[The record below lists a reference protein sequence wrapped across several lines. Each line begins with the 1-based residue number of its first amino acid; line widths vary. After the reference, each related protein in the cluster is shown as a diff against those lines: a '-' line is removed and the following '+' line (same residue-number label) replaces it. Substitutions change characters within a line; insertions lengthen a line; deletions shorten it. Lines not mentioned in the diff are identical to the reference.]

1 MLDIRLL
8 VLCGALATGL
18 VPQQPT
24 GKPAP
29 LPPSVEP
36 DLKLG
41 PTEPFVPPSA
51 TTRPGVGAL
60 HSAKPVSRP
69 EEGPAALLEGDRV
82 LFDSPEPNSIWAA
95 TATYKIGFARGTASF
110 VPFLGSTV
118 AGDHAV
124 HLRLRD
130 LELGGRRLPA
140 KESPEP
146 RRDGNAVEFDHGS
159 FVARYETRADG
170 VEQSFRFDRL
180 PSRGAL
186 VVRVGVETALLAE
199 STGDS
204 LRFLGAAGGVDYG
217 PALAFD
223 AGGRRLALERRFH
236 DGVIEI
242 AVPEAF
248 VADATLPL
256 VIDPVIGAVATVHSD
271 TAVLGQ
277 SDLCFSEADRRY
289 TVCFEL
295 VYSATDTDVYAYD
308 LDADGVPIAGSIT
321 PIDVSTDSWQAPR
334 IANNALSGRNLVV
347 AQVSTGNVSPFV
359 IRGRT
364 RSVAELGSQFTV
376 EDQTNASGDKIRPDV
391 GGDGHLSPP
400 TYFTVVWE
408 RVFSTSDHD
417 IHGVQLSNDL
427 TPVRRTTT
435 PILFDNSGSF
445 ETEPQ
450 ISNGAGAP
458 IPDALAQ
465 WWTVVWRRSTSVG
478 QIFASTLRWDGLRGG
493 TYLAGSGD
501 VLLGWP
507 SVSTLTV
514 PDPQGNA
521 LALIAWEHGFLTD
534 GGDTHDI
541 DVVLCTRQ
549 GPVSPVYDLQ
559 VLEGDT
565 TARQWDQFQPRVA
578 SDGCRFVVAYG
589 DDYADSGDLDVR
601 VTTLHALAPGTG
613 GAWALGISEARAAP
627 AFANRVE
634 TKHGLCA
641 EFESHGSFS
650 GGPIERSNR
659 HALSWH
665 DAGGTGVDNSIR
677 FVRYAGM
684 RSFGGITTLPTGC
697 GSATIVH
704 SGDPALALTIRI
716 ATSGQALLVGVARG
730 VPLPICST
738 CALGLDP
745 FDSISPHTTLVVPCD
760 PSLLGGI
767 LAFQGVKVA
776 SGEPCVGN
784 LISLTDT
791 LLVQVR

>member
-24 GKPAP
+24 GKAAP

-36 DLKLG
+36 DWKLG
-41 PTEPFVPPSA
+41 PTEPFVPPPA
-51 TTRPGVGAL
+51 AARPRVGAL
-60 HSAKPVSRP
+60 QSPKALSRA
-69 EEGPAALLEGDRV
+69 EAGAAALLDGERV
-82 LFDSPEPNSIWAA
+82 LFDSPEPGSIWVA
-95 TATYKIGFARGTASF
+95 TARYKLGLARGTASF
-110 VPFLGSTV
+110 VPFLGSM
-118 AGDHAV
+118 AEGDHAL

-140 KESPEP
+140 KDFPEP

-159 FVARYETRADG
+159 FVMRYEARADG

-180 PSRGAL
+180 PLRGEL
-186 VVRVGVETALLAE
+186 VVRVGADTALRVEASGE
-199 STGDS
+199 S
-204 LRFLGAAGGVDYG
+204 LRFLGAVGGIDYG

-223 AGGRRLALERRFH
+223 AGGRRVAVERRWR
-236 DGVIEI
+236 DGAIEI
-242 AVPEAF
+242 TVPEAF
-248 VADATLPL
+248 VADAKLPL
-256 VIDPVIGAVATVHSD
+256 VIDPVIGTVATVFSG
-271 TAVLGQ
+271 TPLLGE

-295 VYSATDTDVYAYD
+295 VYSATDTDVYVHD
-308 LDADGVPIAGSIT
+308 LDADGIPIAGSIA
-321 PIDVSTDSWQAPR
+321 PIDVSTVSWQAPR
-334 IANNALSGRNLVV
+334 IANSALSGRNLVV
-347 AQVSTGNVSPFV
+347 AQVSTGNLSPFV

-364 RSVAELGSQFTV
+364 RSAAELGPQFTV
-376 EDQTNASGDKIRPDV
+376 EDQTNSAGDKIRPDV
-391 GGDGHLSPP
+391 GGDGHLAAP

-408 RVFSTSDHD
+408 RVFTTSDHD
-417 IHGVQLSNDL
+417 IHGVQLGNEL
-427 TPVRRTTT
+427 TPVRRTTA
-435 PILFDNSGSF
+435 PILFDNSGSL

-458 IPDALAQ
+458 IPDATAQ

-478 QIFASTLRWDGLRGG
+478 QIFASTLRWDGLRGS

-507 SVSTLTV
+507 SVSTLTM
-514 PDPQGNA
+514 PDAQGNA
-521 LALIAWEHGFLTD
+521 FALIAWEHGFLTD
-534 GGDTHDI
+534 GGDTNDI

-565 TARQWDQFQPRVA
+565 TARLWDQFQPRVA

-601 VTTLHALAPGTG
+601 VTTLHALPPSTG

-634 TKHGLCA
+634 TKHGLYA
-641 EFESHGSFS
+641 EFESHASYS
-650 GGPIERSNR
+650 GGPIARSNR
-659 HALSWH
+659 YALSWH
-665 DAGGTGVDNSIR
+665 DAGATGVDNSIR
-677 FVRYAGM
+677 FARYAGM

-716 ATSGQALLVGVARG
+716 ASSGQALLVGVARG

-738 CALGLDP
+738 CALGVDP

-776 SGEPCVGN
+776 SGEPCIGN
-784 LISLTDT
+784 MVSLTDT
-791 LLVQVR
+791 VLVQVR